1 MTNLLQQA
9 TATFQQT
16 SDVQAQMLLQAFTE
30 QVLSGQLA
38 LKNNI
43 HETLSR
49 CVALLDESINQQLHA
64 ILSHDDLLKLEGA
77 WRGIDHLCKQVMP
90 NATRQLRILCAS
102 KSTLQQDFAKASC
115 YDQSFCFKAIYEREF
130 GTPGGQPYSLLL
142 ADYQFNHSDADLA
155 LLKGFAGVGST
166 SFCPILTA
174 AAPSLFGF
182 NDWQTLSKPR
192 VLANIF
198 NAQDYAAWRSFRAS
212 DDARFITLTMPR
224 VLARAN
230 YNDGDRETAPCW
242 MNAAYPLAVRIA
254 DAVRVS
260 GWPVAIRGAENGGK
274 VYDLPLAKGCST
286 EVAIT
291 DRREAELSQLGF
303 LPLCHYKNTNFAVF
317 FGSQT
322 CHQAKQYDSD
332 NASANAA
339 IAARLPYLLTSSR
352 IAHYLKVMARDKMGS
367 FLEVS
372 DAERW
377 LNQWILTY
385 VNGNPSSKQALKAKY
400 PLAEAH
406 IKVSESAAN
415 PGSYEATAWLRPWLQ
430 FEELTTSMR
439 LVARLPQGK

>member
-1 MTNLLQQA
+1 
-9 TATFQQT
+9 
-16 SDVQAQMLLQAFTE
+16 
-30 QVLSGQLA
+30 LS
-38 LKNNI
+38 
-43 HETLSR
+43 
-49 CVALLDESINQQLHA
+49 
-64 ILSHDDLLKLEGA
+64 
-77 WRGIDHLCKQVMP
+77 
-90 NATRQLRILCAS
+90 AS
-102 KSTLQQDFAKASC
+102 KSSLTQDFKKASC

-142 ADYQFNHSDADLA
+142 ADYHFNHSDSDLA
-155 LLKGFAGVGST
+155 LLQGLAGVGSA
-166 SFCPILTA
+166 SFCPIITGA
-174 AAPSLFGF
+174 DPSLFGF
-182 NDWQTLSKPR
+182 NDWQSLSKPR
-192 VLANIF
+192 SLATIF
-198 NAQDYAAWRSFRAS
+198 DSQDYAAWRSFRAS
-212 DDARFITLTMPR
+212 DDSRFITLTMPR

-230 YNDGDRETAPCW
+230 HSDGKRETLPCW
-242 MNAAYPLAVRIA
+242 MNAAYPLAARIG
-254 DAVRVS
+254 DAMRTS

-274 VYDLPLAKGCST
+274 VYNLPLAQGCST

-322 CHQAKQYDSD
+322 SHLPARFDND
-332 NASANAA
+332 NATANAA

-367 FLEVS
+367 FLEIS

-377 LNQWILTY
+377 LNQWILSY
-385 VNGNPSSKQALKAKY
+385 VNGNPNSKQALKAKY

-406 IKVSESAAN
+406 IKVTESTHS
-415 PGSYEATAWLRPWLQ
+415 PGTYEATAWLRPWLQ